1 MACLSHASRSSCFQ
15 LFRSCDRL
23 TRPLC
28 SSPITRPSLLLRV
41 GPPQCSASVLLPRS
55 FGCLDFSLNIGD
67 WFLQFRAIACI
78 RFTPSLRRSPSARSP
93 GTQQICS
100 QKSFSPLVSTAL
112 DFLTTRHQR
121 FTFVR
126 LSDAHLHK
134 FSSCFSF
141 NAHHH
146 GFWPQQLEGG
156 LRPAPESRSRGAL
169 PSSIAQLC
177 PRFKLGHMTSLSCT
191 PAAHRNQGSAGG
203 AGGE

>member
-1 MACLSHASRSSCFQ
+1 MVCLSHASRSSCFQ
-15 LFRSCDRL
+15 LFRFCDRL

-28 SSPITRPSLLLRV
+28 SSPITGPSLLIRV
-41 GPPQCSASVLLPRS
+41 GPSQCSASVLSPRS
-55 FGCLDFSLNIGD
+55 FGCLDFSLNIGRLVPAVPCNRLHPLHA
-67 WFLQFRAIACI
+67 FSTPAAIC
-78 RFTPSLRRSPSARSP
+78 SVARHP
-93 GTQQICS
+93 ADLS

-146 GFWPQQLEGG
+146 GF
-156 LRPAPESRSRGAL
+156 
-169 PSSIAQLC
+169 
-177 PRFKLGHMTSLSCT
+177 
-191 PAAHRNQGSAGG
+191 
-203 AGGE
+203 